1 MQRLSKHTT
10 ISFFAIIAIA
20 LLLLQSNC
28 RSTKLIPDDK
38 YLLNEV
44 SIELDNKN
52 IEKSELN
59 SYMRQKPNN
68 SFLFFNSIKPRVSV
82 YNFANSGK
90 KRKWKQWI
98 GKTIGEAPVVL
109 DSTLTRKTS
118 RQFKL
123 FLRNKGYYHAQVKDT
138 AIFEKQ
144 KAHVIYEIKTRKP
157 VKIRKIEIKSAD
169 KNIKSILTSNNSN
182 SLIKKG
188 DNLDIDILQKERERI
203 TNFLHNRGYFKFV
216 KEYIYYRVDTVLHV
230 DTLVRNDTLAISDS
244 LRLYNQAE
252 VELVIADEKGNSSE
266 TENDTLQSVN
276 NHSMFKI
283 NEILIY
289 SHYNPQKALQNQT
302 EYLKT
307 FDTLHV
313 QNTKG
318 CVFFTKRE
326 LTIRPEILL
335 KSVLI
340 HKDSLYRAKTV
351 EETYKRL
358 SSLRIYRLITIN
370 FEQIE
375 TNASQA
381 DSLQYKLLNCKIQL
395 TPTTSQSYKVELEG
409 TTSSTHFGMATN
421 LAYQHK
427 NLFRGAELFEF
438 EFKNAL
444 ESHRNL
450 STEETDKKYELNTF
464 EIGADAKI
472 HIPKF
477 FMPFKLINF
486 ERQYNPRTTFALGF
500 NYQHRPEITRLIG
513 NARFGYYWKSS
524 EFATHIVNPIDFYAM
539 NNRKLDEAFLEEII
553 SRNLLSSYY
562 DHLISAI
569 SYSYIYNNQSITKS
583 RDFIYLKTD
592 IETSGNVLT
601 IIKDAFDE
609 SKDPEYNSYTLFKTP
624 YFQYLKTDI
633 DFRYYKVTPF
643 KNQLVSRLYVGVG
656 YPYGNVEYLPFG
668 KMFYSGGSNSIRA
681 WRVRSLGPGSYA
693 DTTGIYIFR
702 LGDIKLEANLEYR
715 FKMFSYFEGALFVDA
730 GNIWSVDKNDE
741 REGASF
747 AFDTFYHQIAVGTG
761 LGIRLDFSF
770 FIFRL
775 DFGIALRD
783 PTATKGDRWG
793 FMKNSNYAFNFGIGY
808 PF

>member
-1 MQRLSKHTT
+1 MPELPKFTT
-10 ISFFAIIAIA
+10 GRFFTILIIALSI
-20 LLLLQSNC
+20 LLSNC
-28 RSTKLIPDDK
+28 KSTRLIPDDK

-68 SFLFFNSIKPRVSV
+68 SFLFFNSLKPRVSV

-98 GKTIGEAPVVL
+98 GKTIGEAPVTL
-109 DSTLTRKTS
+109 DKTLTKKTS

-123 FLRNKGYYHAQVKDT
+123 FLRNKGYYHARVKDT
-138 AIFEKQ
+138 TVLDEQ
-144 KAHVIYEIKTRKP
+144 KAHVIYHIKTGEP
-157 VKIRKIEIKSAD
+157 VKIRQFTIKSRD
-169 KNIKSILTSNNSN
+169 NNIKRILTSDNGN

-188 DNLDIDILQKERERI
+188 NNLDIDILQKERERI

-216 KEYIYYRVDTVLHV
+216 KEYIYYRVDTVQYI
-230 DTLVRNDTLAISDS
+230 DTLVRNDTLAVSDS
-244 LRLYNQAE
+244 LRLYNQAK
-252 VELVIADEKGNSSE
+252 VELVIADEKRGV
-266 TENDTLQSVN
+266 TKAKNDTVQGVQ
-276 NHSMFKI
+276 NHSRFKI
-283 NEILIY
+283 NKILIY
-289 SHYNPQKALQNQT
+289 SHYNPQKALQNQE

-307 FDTLHV
+307 FDSLPV

-318 CVFFTKRE
+318 CVFFTKE
-326 LTIRPEILL
+326 KLTIRPDILL
-335 KSVLI
+335 KSILI

-370 FEQIE
+370 FEEEE
-375 TNASQA
+375 T
-381 DSLQYKLLNCKIQL
+381 DSAKSDDTHYKLLNCKIQL

-450 STEETDKKYELNTF
+450 STEESDKTYELNTV

-477 FMPFKLINF
+477 VMPFKLINF

-524 EFATHIVNPIDFYAM
+524 EFATHIVNPVDFYAM

-569 SYSYIYNNQSITKS
+569 SYSYIYNNQSITKK
-583 RDFIYLKTD
+583 RDFVYLKTD
-592 IETSGNVLT
+592 VETSGNILT
-601 IIKDAFDE
+601 MINNAFDE
-609 SKDPEYNSYTLFKTP
+609 PKDPEYDSYTLFKTP
-624 YFQYLKTDI
+624 YFQYFKTDI
-633 DFRYYKVTPF
+633 DFRYYKVTSF
-643 KNQLVSRLYVGVG
+643 KNQLVSRLYVGIG
-656 YPYGNVEYLPFG
+656 YPYGNVDYLPFG

-681 WRVRSLGPGSYA
+681 WRVRSLGPGSYI
-693 DTTGIYIFR
+693 DTTGIYVFR

-715 FKMFSYFEGALFVDA
+715 FKMFSYFEGALFIDA

-741 REGASF
+741 RQGASF

-761 LGIRLDFSF
+761 LGVRLDFSF

-783 PTATKGDRWG
+783 PTAAKGERWG
-793 FMKNSNYAFNFGIGY
+793 FVKNKNYAFNFGIGY